1 MFFRFFFFGKR
12 NPYQRIISRQK
23 TRRLGSFNKSRMIKE
38 NDKLQKA
45 IVDRKIP
52 VLFGL
57 QAIISFPLWCV
68 DFRLKIHLVN
78 DPPNI
83 PQNTGYIKLCFNFLK
98 SICLFFFS
106 VDYMKFSRRI
116 S

>member
-1 MFFRFFFFGKR
+1 MFFCFFVFAKR

-23 TRRLGSFNKSRMIKE
+23 TRRLGSFNKSRMINE

-45 IVDRKIP
+45 IVDGKIP

-68 DFRLKIHLVN
+68 DFRLKIHLVI

-83 PQNTGYIKLCFNFLK
+83 PQNTGYIKLFFQFFKIYL
-98 SICLFFFS
+98 SFFF
-106 VDYMKFSRRI
+106 I
-116 S
+116 